1 MGQQYKGKQEP
12 ECEQQDDQ
20 RRITWRE
27 FLLICGQMYRQVLPG
42 MLLLAGVI
50 LLLIILLLYIAG

>member
-1 MGQQYKGKQEP
+1 MGLQNGGKSESD
-12 ECEQQDDQ
+12 CRQQDDQ
-20 RRITWRE
+20 RSITWRE

-50 LLLIILLLYIAG
+50 LLLIILLLYISG